1 MKASPYLVPPAV
13 KPPKSTVPQTASDD
27 HDAIFLR
34 ADRLEGDGQKWVQ
47 AEGKVELRSRRVTVL
62 ADWLHFDV
70 PGDEVWAKG
79 NVTVRRGIDWITGPE
94 VKFKRSDSTGF
105 FIEPAFHVGE
115 NNSRG
120 DASLLTFLGEDKFD
134 VKDARYTTCVADN
147 NDWFLSS
154 ADVELDKARSVGT
167 AHNATVYFK
176 DVPILYSPYLTFP
189 LSNERKSG
197 FLPPIYGSSNQRG
210 FEIALPYYLNLAP
223 NYDATL
229 LARPM
234 SRRGLQMGAQGPLSV
249 SGRFGR
255 GRRGILAAR
264 PHHRHQPLG
273 GGVEAQPE
281 FRQRSG
287 RLREHP
293 GGIRRH
299 LFCRPVRSPGADVAD
314 QSAARLRLELQQRA
328 GFVACA
334 LAELPDPA
342 GSERAD
348 HAALFPRTAGGFYG
362 QTGRMAQP
370 RLRRG
375 RRVRPLPSA
384 RAVAERKSQRA
395 LSDGGLVA
403 AGQRVVLHRAN
414 RPAHD
419 QLRSRQRLA
428 AVDVAN
434 AFEFQSRAADQHR
447 RHRAGLRARYLVVRP
462 VVHPDPGA
470 APVLRADSVSQPK
483 HLSQLRHRDRRL
495 QLLAPVHRESLSGQR
510 PYRRRE
516 PADRRNRIP
525 LPRSGD
531 RGRENALRH
540 RPAVLLQEP
549 AGDVER
555 AAAHDEYFRPAGF
568 RRGASVRHLD
578 GCRRAAISGR
588 SEADAAPRSGRAVP
602 AGPRTG
608 GQHRLSIYPRVPQLQ
623 RPGLAT
629 QADRSRPARCRS
641 STTGRR
647 SAAGTIRWST
657 ARRWRACSG
666 FEYNGDCWVFRI
678 AAQRLQT
685 NTQQVTTAVFVQLEL
700 NGLARL
706 GTNPGDVLRRSVPG
720 YSTANDPALRAIGGR
735 ATNYFPEF

>member
-1 MKASPYLVPPAV
+1 MFPA
-13 KPPKSTVPQTASDD
+13 T
-27 HDAIFLR
+27 
-34 ADRLEGDGQKWVQ
+34 
-47 AEGKVELRSRRVTVL
+47 RSGPRVTSRSG
-62 ADWLHFDV
+62 A
-70 PGDEVWAKG
+70 AS
-79 NVTVRRGIDWITGPE
+79 TGLPDRKS
-94 VKFKRSDSTGF
+94 KFKRSDSTGF

-234 SRRGLQMGAQGPLSV
+234 SRRGLQMGAQGRYLFQEGSGEVDGEFLPHDRITGTNRWAVAWKHNQNFGNGLSGFVNTQEVSDDTYFADLSDRLALTSQTNLPHDYGLSYNREPLSLLARWQSFQTLQDPNAPITPPYFREPQVAFTVKPVEWHRLDFAAAGEFVRFHQPALSPNGNRSVLYPTVAWSQQGNAWFFTAQTGLHMTNYDLDNV
-249 SGRFGR
+249 SPHVDATTPSNFNRVLPINTVDTGLVFERDTSWFGR
-255 GRRGILAAR
+255 SFI
-264 PHHRHQPLG
+264 QT
-273 GGVEAQPE
+273 
-281 FRQRSG
+281 
-287 RLREHP
+287 
-293 GGIRRH
+293 
-299 LFCRPVRSPGADVAD
+299 
-314 QSAARLRLELQQRA
+314 LE
-328 GFVACA
+328 
-334 LAELPDPA
+334 
-342 GSERAD
+342 
-348 HAALFPRTAGGFYG
+348 
-362 QTGRMAQP
+362 P
-370 RLRRG
+370 RLYYVQIPYR
-375 RRVRPLPSA
+375 
-384 RAVAERKSQRA
+384 
-395 LSDGGLVA
+395 
-403 AGQRVVLHRAN
+403 N
-414 RPAHD
+414 
-419 QLRSRQRLA
+419 
-428 AVDVAN
+428 
-434 AFEFQSRAADQHR
+434 QST
-447 RHRAGLRARYLVVRP
+447 YP
-462 VVHPDPGA
+462 E
-470 APVLRADSVSQPK
+470 
-483 HLSQLRHRDRRL
+483 LRHGDRRL

-516 PADRRNRIP
+516 PVDRRTQIP

-531 RGRENALRH
+531 RWRENALRH
-540 RPAVLLQEP
+540 RAAVLLQKP

-555 AAAHDEYFRPAGF
+555 AATHDEYFRPACF

-578 GCRRAAISGR
+578 GCRRAQYQLDPRQTQRLDLGARYQPGPGRVVNIGYRFIREYLNSSGQVSQLKQIDSSGQVPFLDNWSAIGR
-588 SEADAAPRSGRAVP
+588 WNYSLVDGKTLEGV
-602 AGPRTG
+602 
-608 GQHRLSIYPRVPQLQ
+608 L
-623 RPGLAT
+623 
-629 QADRSRPARCRS
+629 
-641 STTGRR
+641 
-647 SAAGTIRWST
+647 
-657 ARRWRACSG
+657 G

-720 YSTANDPALRAIGGR
+720 YSTANDPALRATGGR